1 MLAVS
6 RPGKL
11 KWVALLALHMIVF
24 VIGYGVAIRV
34 IRGVAAI
41 LTRSG
46 AQISLETILNT
57 HWLWT
62 AFVAGFLVGLI
73 GVTGI
78 EVAFGRVGARRSLI
92 EQPSL
97 FVCLVFAAWFAFG
110 VVRWT
115 TTTMSQQQSVL
126 AQNSTRWLAGFVDT
140 FFLAD
145 CASGWW
151 IGQINFDSCSNQL
164 AYTTL
169 FVGSLGY
176 AASRLIA
183 VRFDR
188 NHQIGSTEL
197 AADDH
202 SLEG

>member
-1 MLAVS
+1 MRNVA

-11 KWVALLALHMIVF
+11 KWLALLVLHTIVF

-78 EVAFGRVGARRSLI
+78 EVAFGRVGTQRALI
-92 EQPSL
+92 HQPSL
-97 FVCLVFAAWFAFG
+97 LVCLVFAAWFVVG
-110 VVRWT
+110 VLRWT
-115 TTTMSQQQSVL
+115 MTTMSQQQSVL

-176 AASRLIA
+176 AASRVVTAGLA
-183 VRFDR
+183 RP
-188 NHQIGSTEL
+188 HQTDPTAL
-197 AADDH
+197 PADD
-202 SLEG
+202 SAEE